1 MDKNLLKLMNE
12 ILLDIDNKEWISTS
26 KNDSD
31 EYRNAVNRLASYNL
45 IEEFNKSDWR
55 LTENGHKAIMLG
67 SVESYLNKDEST
79 NLSIENLSIINGSY
93 NSVNQSKTVNSKKN
107 NFLEYVVKIVTIISG
122 LVAIYLFIKPYFN

>member
-31 EYRNAVNRLASYNL
+31 EYRNAFNRLASYNL

-79 NLSIENLSIINGSY
+79 NVSIDNFSFINGSH
-93 NSVNQSKTVNSKKN
+93 NSVNQSKAVNSKKKN
-107 NFLEYVVKIVTIISG
+107 NTLEYLSWIAGILVALVTIYG
-122 LVAIYLFIKPYFN
+122 TIKSFF

>member
-79 NLSIENLSIINGSY
+79 NVSIDNLSIINGSY
-93 NSVNQSKTVNSKKN
+93 NSVNQSKTVNSKKKN
-107 NFLEYVVKIVTIISG
+107 NTLEYLSWIAAILGALVTIYG
-122 LVAIYLFIKPYFN
+122 LIKPFF